1 MRTIFFWKTTRINQN
16 VKSFMKQLH
25 WIPSSFAQSHIL
37 LEILSDFAN
46 YFPFHQTFSQLSAK
60 TKGSESQGQVRR
72 PERVNQGT
80 CPYDPLGG
88 ILRNPTYNKSSNAIL

>member
-60 TKGSESQGQVRR
+60 TKGSESQGQFDG
-72 PERVNQGT
+72 PKE
-80 CPYDPLGG
+80 
-88 ILRNPTYNKSSNAIL
+88 